1 MATTK
6 VATLIDTA
14 GIILQDTSQVRFPQ
28 SELMT
33 FLNDAQREIV
43 LHRPDAKTVNG
54 NMTCVSGS
62 KQSIP
67 STGLRLID
75 VVRNDAGRAIT
86 QIDRKILDETL
97 PNWHNTAADATKK
110 VEHFVYDPADPKN
123 FYVYPNATSSMG
135 IEIIYS
141 TAPSDISYTSTVT
154 ITLDDIYANAILDYM
169 LYRAYQKDSEY
180 AGNAERSMMHYQSFA
195 NALGIKSRADAA
207 IDPMPNNPDRNAQR
221 M

>member
-6 VATLIDTA
+6 VATIIDTA

-43 LHRPDAKTVNG
+43 LHRPDAKTLNG

-67 STGLRLID
+67 ATGLRLID

-123 FYVYPNATSSMG
+123 FYVYPNATSSMD

>member
-28 SELMT
+28 AELMT

-43 LHRPDAKTVNG
+43 LHRPDARTVNG
-54 NMTCVSGS
+54 NMTCVAGS

-67 STGLRLID
+67 ATGLRLID

-97 PNWHNTAADATKK
+97 PDWHNTAADATKK
-110 VEHFVYDPADPKN
+110 IEHFVYDPADPKN
-123 FYVYPNATSSMG
+123 FYVYPNATVSMD

-141 TAPSDISYTSTVT
+141 TAPADITYSATAV
-154 ITLDDIYANAILDYM
+154 ITLDDIYSNAILDYM

>member
-67 STGLRLID
+67 AAGLRLID

-97 PNWHNTAADATKK
+97 PDWHNTTADNTKK
-110 VEHFVYDPADPKN
+110 IEHFVYDAADPKN
-123 FYVYPNATSSMG
+123 FYVYPNATSSMD

-195 NALGIKSRADAA
+195 NALGIKTRADAA
-207 IDPMPNNPDRNAQR
+207 TDPRPNNPDRNAQR
-221 M
+221 A

>member
-123 FYVYPNATSSMG
+123 FYVYPNATSSMD

>member
-6 VATLIDTA
+6 VATIIDTA

-43 LHRPDAKTVNG
+43 LHRPDAKTLNG

-67 STGLRLID
+67 ATGLRLID

-123 FYVYPNATSSMG
+123 FYVYPNATSSMD

-180 AGNAERSMMHYQSFA
+180 AGSAERSMMHYQSFA

>member
-28 SELMT
+28 AELMT

-43 LHRPDAKTVNG
+43 LHRPDARTVNG
-54 NMTCVSGS
+54 NMTCVAGS

-67 STGLRLID
+67 ATGLRLID

-97 PNWHNTAADATKK
+97 PDWHNTAADATKK
-110 VEHFVYDPADPKN
+110 IEHFVYDPADPKN
-123 FYVYPNATSSMG
+123 FYVYPNATVSMD

-141 TAPSDISYTSTVT
+141 TAPSDITYTSTVT

-207 IDPMPNNPDRNAQR
+207 IDPVPNSPDRNAQR

>member
-6 VATLIDTA
+6 VATIIDTA

-43 LHRPDAKTVNG
+43 LHRPDAKTLNG
-54 NMTCVSGS
+54 SMTCVAGS

-123 FYVYPNATSSMG
+123 FYVYPNATSSMD

>member
-43 LHRPDAKTVNG
+43 LHRPDAKTLNG
-54 NMTCVSGS
+54 NMTCVAGS

-123 FYVYPNATSSMG
+123 FYVYPNATSSMD

-141 TAPSDISYTSTVT
+141 TAPPDISYTSTVT